1 MARKRACYGKEPG
14 VGSCMYPEELRN
26 FTRIIIFFHFGFFF
40 VVLRRF
46 CFASV
51 CLPLSP
57 LLLLSSRNC
66 SVSLLLFRV
75 FFCFFFFVFF
85 SAAVCFFL
93 SWNFV
98 LIFALF
104 GMLNWSTIVAGG
116 EFQISAGQRSA
127 RT

>member
-1 MARKRACYGKEPG
+1 
-14 VGSCMYPEELRN
+14 
-26 FTRIIIFFHFGFFF
+26 
-40 VVLRRF
+40 
-46 CFASV
+46 
-51 CLPLSP
+51 LSP

-75 FFCFFFFVFF
+75 FFCFFFFFFLFF
-85 SAAVCFFL
+85 SAYVCFFL

-104 GMLNWSTIVAGG
+104 GMLNWSTVVAGG

>member
-1 MARKRACYGKEPG
+1 
-14 VGSCMYPEELRN
+14 
-26 FTRIIIFFHFGFFF
+26 
-40 VVLRRF
+40 
-46 CFASV
+46 
-51 CLPLSP
+51 LSP

-75 FFCFFFFVFF
+75 FFCFFFFFFLFF
-85 SAAVCFFL
+85 SAYVCFFL

-104 GMLNWSTIVAGG
+104 GMLNWSTVVAGG
-116 EFQISAGQRSA
+116 EVQISAGQRRA